1 MRDKITEIAEMLGDI
16 DVSRY
21 GRDTLMLFL
30 IREPANARQ
39 REILVDAV
47 ADKETYTRQE
57 AAKLVK
63 KMKLAPENY
72 MQLENMLKYK
82 KSDIRETVLSILY
95 QMDEEKL
102 DGLIGRL
109 LTDAKE
115 EKRTAGLDLLLQ
127 LKKDEKRQQ
136 TFAKCVAQIDY
147 MAQSVANISTKEQI
161 LIREIRNT
169 HAEQADAEEG
179 YGLYDVNAAYD
190 PVFDSAYLEVCK
202 DVYRRYFPES
212 GIATG
217 NAGKNAGVLAK
228 LRAKFYFREELG
240 TGYGRHPSCASR
252 IGRTV

>member
-1 MRDKITEIAEMLGDI
+1 
-16 DVSRY
+16 
-21 GRDTLMLFL
+21 
-30 IREPANARQ
+30 
-39 REILVDAV
+39 
-47 ADKETYTRQE
+47 
-57 AAKLVK
+57 
-63 KMKLAPENY
+63 

-127 LKKDEKRQQ
+127 LKKDEKRQR

-147 MAQSVANISTKEQI
+147 MAQTVANISTKEQI

-179 YGLYDVNAAYD
+179 YGLYDVNAAYE
-190 PVFDSAYLEVCK
+190 PVFDSSYLEVCK

-217 NAGKNAGVLAK
+217 NAGKSAGVLAK
-228 LRAKFYFREELG
+228 IKAKFTSGKNLEPDTVDIHHALRELDALFDAHKNDEYETVRILEWGHTISRALG
-240 TGYGRHPSCASR
+240 GFLQERDTDAGSVHADLYLCEWL
-252 IGRTV
+252 